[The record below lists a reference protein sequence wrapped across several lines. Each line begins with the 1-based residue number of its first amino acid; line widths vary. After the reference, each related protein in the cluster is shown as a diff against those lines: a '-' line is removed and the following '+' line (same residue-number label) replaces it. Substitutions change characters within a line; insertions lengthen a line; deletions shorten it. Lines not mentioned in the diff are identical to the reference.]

1 MLERHEHL
9 LAGQERL
16 GLLTSAYVGRAEE
29 LAAHLEDLLAA
40 IDQYDRDLI
49 DQGASAVDRLY
60 DRGRLFRSYLGGA
73 VLTLAAAGDPNSAA
87 QLLGR
92 WHRVEEIREDL
103 VLLLAGTPQGTLWI
117 WRDLVRAGSTD
128 PATFG
133 ELIFAANR
141 ALGLAITVSGA
152 GEAGVPEP
160 VDRQGVPDP
169 AQAVAYERACERHL
183 GLRALG
189 ELADGGAIG
198 GLVIVPGLPAPVCS
212 LAHRATGIVW
222 PIETSLRAPH
232 PDRPIRRVAI
242 WPTAAAVVDEEVD
255 ALRGVFAAAGAEVEV
270 VRDKQ
275 TVGRFRQVY
284 AHDDLDVLWLTAHG
298 AQELYRP
305 EHSWLRINDDEDRLS
320 LEELL
325 TLERPAGKG
334 RRLLVLNACDSG
346 AAATLGGLAEFGIG
360 AVLAGPTQAV
370 VGHVWPIHVT
380 AAAGLGRACER
391 PGGRRQLP
399 R

>member
-198 GLVIVPGLPAPVCS
+198 GLVILPWPASARVLTGAPGHGNRLADRDFPARSPPRQAHTPGRH
-212 LAHRATGIVW
+212 LANGG
-222 PIETSLRAPH
+222 S
-232 PDRPIRRVAI
+232 RR
-242 WPTAAAVVDEEVD
+242 
-255 ALRGVFAAAGAEVEV
+255 R
-270 VRDKQ
+270 
-275 TVGRFRQVY
+275 
-284 AHDDLDVLWLTAHG
+284 
-298 AQELYRP
+298 
-305 EHSWLRINDDEDRLS
+305 
-320 LEELL
+320 
-325 TLERPAGKG
+325 
-334 RRLLVLNACDSG
+334 
-346 AAATLGGLAEFGIG
+346 
-360 AVLAGPTQAV
+360 
-370 VGHVWPIHVT
+370 
-380 AAAGLGRACER
+380 
-391 PGGRRQLP
+391 
-399 R
+399 